1 MTATLVPTWGHRYWL
16 IWACITFGTF
26 IVPEVYA
33 LVTNWRNT
41 LSASVWDMERF
52 RTGQPLYQWSAGAF
66 PVRLHVDRDF
76 RVAEWSL
83 HFRLLALTA

>member
-52 RTGQPLYQWSAGAF
+52 RTGQPLYQWSAG
-66 PVRLHVDRDF
+66 
-76 RVAEWSL
+76 
-83 HFRLLALTA
+83 HFLFACMLIVIFAWLSGHFIFGFWR